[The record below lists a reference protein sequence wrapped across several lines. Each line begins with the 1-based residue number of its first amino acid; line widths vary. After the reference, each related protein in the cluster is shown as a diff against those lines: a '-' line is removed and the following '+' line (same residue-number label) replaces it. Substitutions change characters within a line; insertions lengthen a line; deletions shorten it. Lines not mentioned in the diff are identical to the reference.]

1 MCQFFLGDL
10 CPLSIWPPG
19 HKESTQQRMLL
30 STTSSRSLFLR
41 TRLARTENCFMKALA
56 TILIAAAAVYAIF
69 HYYFQKMSTTD
80 EGTAPTQ
87 AISLTGVRMDLLQ
100 IAEAE
105 RAYIALNSRC
115 APLNELA
122 SSSDLPVPRTGRDG
136 YTYSVD
142 CSGARFTASARH
154 QPAAAGSPIR
164 YPNLAVD
171 DNMQVSEI
179 Q

>member
-1 MCQFFLGDL
+1 
-10 CPLSIWPPG
+10 
-19 HKESTQQRMLL
+19 
-30 STTSSRSLFLR
+30 
-41 TRLARTENCFMKALA
+41 MKALA
-56 TILIAAAAVYAIF
+56 AILVAAAVVYAIF
-69 HYYFQKMSTTD
+69 HYYFQNMPTTD

-115 APLNELA
+115 GQPHELA

-136 YTYSVD
+136 YTYAVE
-142 CSGARFTASARH
+142 CSGAQFTVSARH
-154 QPAAAGSPIR
+154 QPAPAGSPIR

-171 DNMQVSEI
+171 ENMQVSEI
-179 Q
+179 N

>member
-1 MCQFFLGDL
+1 
-10 CPLSIWPPG
+10 
-19 HKESTQQRMLL
+19 
-30 STTSSRSLFLR
+30 
-41 TRLARTENCFMKALA
+41 MKALA

-69 HYYFQKMSTTD
+69 HYYFQKMPTTD

-100 IAEAE
+100 IAQAE
-105 RAYIALNSRC
+105 RSFMALNSRC
-115 APLNELA
+115 VSLDELV
-122 SSSDLPVPRTGRDG
+122 SSSALSVPRTGRDG

-142 CSGARFTASARH
+142 CSGAQFTVRARH
-154 QPAAAGSPIR
+154 QPAPAGSPIR

-179 Q
+179 H